1 MAESWSLHLLPQAFF
16 NFYGVI
22 WVAAY
27 ITPAILYYT
36 YPLSLSSFFFGFVSQ
51 ILCRYQTARHEAGN
65 SWLPHLICSQNRI
78 NSRYT
83 AEIPVFLLR
92 SIYFMQQ
99 MHMNHF
105 CHIRFYYAANI
116 PNNTYLEE
124 FQGIIFENRHKK
136 TATQPFTSSYNKIHQ
151 PSHKTATQPKTKPFQ
166 AVLVPSASPM

>member
-1 MAESWSLHLLPQAFF
+1 MKQVVLGRS
-16 NFYGVI
+16 
-22 WVAAY
+22 
-27 ITPAILYYT
+27 
-36 YPLSLSSFFFGFVSQ
+36 
-51 ILCRYQTARHEAGN
+51 
-65 SWLPHLICSQNRI
+65 HLICSQNRI

-116 PNNTYLEE
+116 PNNAYLEE

-136 TATQPFTSSYNKIHQ
+136 NGHTAVHTII
-151 PSHKTATQPKTKPFQ
+151 
-166 AVLVPSASPM
+166 